1 MNSRGTTMFKS
12 VRECIARKNSLR
24 RTRRELSALTDRE
37 LNDIGLTR
45 SDISPT
51 ALFTER
57 LSTREVLKR

>member
-1 MNSRGTTMFKS
+1 MFKS